1 MSARRILDAVRT
13 LTSVEDMQDRITTY
27 EDTVRIL
34 LERVEDLTKKNQ
46 DQEDRLKR
54 LFKHLRCPRCTT
66 YLDSKRPGETIVV
79 NECKEVFLARCWGTE
94 P

>member
-13 LTSVEDMQDRITTY
+13 LTNVEDMQDRITTY
-27 EDTVRIL
+27 EDTVRVL

-46 DQEDRLKR
+46 DQEERLKR
-54 LFKHLRCPRCTT
+54 LFKHMRCPRCTT
-66 YLDSKRPGETIVV
+66 YLESKRPGDTITV
-79 NECKEVFLARCWGTE
+79 NECREVFLARCWGTE